1 VDGPA
6 VTGRDTGL
14 DAGLDA
20 DLAASVGRF
29 RLEVSVQVHAGE
41 TVAIVGP
48 NGAGKSTVLRALA
61 GLLPIE
67 AGHVAL
73 DGVVLDGGPGGPF
86 VPPHE
91 RPIGVVFQDYV
102 LFPHLRALDNVAFG
116 LRSRGVPRR
125 RAAAQART
133 WLERVGLAEHADRRP
148 SELSGGQAQRIA
160 LARALVIE
168 PALLLLDE
176 PLAALDATTRAT
188 TRRELRRQLDGYD
201 GVRLLV
207 THDPLDAAALADRIV
222 VVDGGR
228 VVQEGTLDELAAR
241 PRSRYVADLVGINLL
256 SGRATDGRVDVG
268 GLVLTVA
275 DRVSGD
281 VLVAIPPTAVAL
293 SLTHPEGVARNV
305 WPATI
310 DGIERLAGRARIQ
323 LRGPVAIVAEVTEA
337 AATELAAAG
346 GREIW
351 VSVKATEIEVFPA

>member
-29 RLEVSVQVHAGE
+29 RLEVSVRVHAGE

-160 LARALVIE
+160 LARALVTE
-168 PALLLLDE
+168 PALLPPSTPPRAPPPDVSS
-176 PLAALDATTRAT
+176 AGSSTATTGSGCSSPTTPSTPPRWPTASWSSTADAWCRRGPSTSSRRDLDRGTSPTSSASTSCPVGPPTVASTSVGWCSRWPTASRAT
-188 TRRELRRQLDGYD
+188 C
-201 GVRLLV
+201 
-207 THDPLDAAALADRIV
+207 
-222 VVDGGR
+222 
-228 VVQEGTLDELAAR
+228 
-241 PRSRYVADLVGINLL
+241 
-256 SGRATDGRVDVG
+256 
-268 GLVLTVA
+268 
-275 DRVSGD
+275 
-281 VLVAIPPTAVAL
+281 
-293 SLTHPEGVARNV
+293 
-305 WPATI
+305 W
-310 DGIERLAGRARIQ
+310 
-323 LRGPVAIVAEVTEA
+323 
-337 AATELAAAG
+337 
-346 GREIW
+346 
-351 VSVKATEIEVFPA
+351 

>member
-1 VDGPA
+1 
-6 VTGRDTGL
+6 VTVTATGTR
-14 DAGLDA
+14 AGLDA
-20 DLAASVGRF
+20 AVVASVGRF
-29 RLEVSVQVHAGE
+29 ELEAEVLVHAGE

-67 AGHVAL
+67 AGHVEL
-73 DGVVLDGGPGGPF
+73 DGVVLDGGPAGAF
-86 VPPHE
+86 VSPHE

-102 LFPHLRALDNVAFG
+102 LFPHLTAQDNVAFG

-125 RAAAQART
+125 RASRQART
-133 WLERVGLAEHADRRP
+133 WLERVGLGDLADRRP
-148 SELSGGQAQRIA
+148 SELSGGQAQRVA
-160 LARALVIE
+160 LARALVTE

-176 PLAALDATTRAT
+176 PLAALDATTRAS
-188 TRRELRRQLDGYD
+188 TRRELRRHLDAYE

-222 VVDGGR
+222 VLEGGR
-228 VVQEGTLDELAAR
+228 VVQEGTLDALAAR

-256 SGRATDGRVDVG
+256 PGRATDGRVDVG

-281 VLVAIPPTAVAL
+281 VLVTIPPTGVAL
-293 SLTHPEGVARNV
+293 SLTRPEGVARNV

-323 LRGPVAIVAEVTEA
+323 LRGPVTIVAEVTDA
-337 AATELAAAG
+337 AATELASAG
-346 GREIW
+346 GREVWI
-351 VSVKATEIEVFPA
+351 SVKATEIVVFPA